1 MSIKINN
8 AFSNYTASTNASKNE
23 NKLFNKE
30 NETANVLSKKFDKL
44 TISDVSAEG
53 YRKSVSEN
61 GKTLTYDGVIQQ
73 KKILSGGVNYSFNL
87 SKEAKK
93 LNKADEEALTDGK
106 TLSWQN
112 KLDNLGKV
120 YKNLRDEIMQGYE
133 NGTRQVNVIDES
145 SETGYRTLTMEEE
158 LSALDAAY
166 EKTVKGFEE
175 FSSHQE
181 HGREII
187 NEWQKQ
193 VAAIKSSRP
202 SVSSAVNKNESS
214 SSSEGIR
221 TASDIIRE
229 NSPETA
235 EKIDGYIRDFWNTK
249 DTSYLKKASNLM
261 LDWLH
266 ESYPKHPEWFDGET
280 SSKDTAKAED
290 KTDAKGSG
298 SLPDGRKSF
307 TDIMREHSPE
317 VADKMDEFL
326 KNFWDTGIKSYL
338 EKAGN
343 LAISWLKENYSGHP
357 TWFN

>member
-8 AFSNYTASTNASKNE
+8 AFSNYTAATNASKKE

-30 NETANVLSKKFDKL
+30 NATAEALSKKFDKL
-44 TISDVSAEG
+44 TISGEG
-53 YRKSVSEN
+53 TESYRKSVSES
-61 GKTLTYDGVIQQ
+61 GQSLTYDSIIQQ
-73 KKILSGGVNYSFNL
+73 KKILSSGVNYSYNL
-87 SKEAKK
+87 SKEADK
-93 LNKADEEALTDGK
+93 LNKADEETLTDGK

-120 YKNLRDEIMQGYE
+120 YKNLRDEIVQGYE

-158 LSALDAAY
+158 LSALDSAY
-166 EKTVKGFEE
+166 EKNVKGFEE
-175 FSSHQE
+175 FSSTQE
-181 HGREII
+181 NAKEII
-187 NEWQKQ
+187 SAWQKQ

-202 SVSSAVNKNESS
+202 SVSSAVNKEESS
-214 SSSEGIR
+214 SSSEGIK
-221 TASDIIRE
+221 TASDIIRKH
-229 NSPETA
+229 SLETA
-235 EKIDGYIRDFWNTK
+235 EKIDGYIRDYWNTK
-249 DTSYLKKASNLM
+249 DSSYLKKASNLM

-266 ESYPKHPEWFDGET
+266 ESYTKHPEWFGGES
-280 SSKDTAKAED
+280 SSKDTTKAED
-290 KTDAKGSG
+290 KADVKEAG

-317 VADKMDEFL
+317 TADKMDEFL
-326 KNFWDTGIKSYL
+326 KNFWNTGIKSNL

-343 LAISWLKENYSGHP
+343 LAISWLKENYSSHP